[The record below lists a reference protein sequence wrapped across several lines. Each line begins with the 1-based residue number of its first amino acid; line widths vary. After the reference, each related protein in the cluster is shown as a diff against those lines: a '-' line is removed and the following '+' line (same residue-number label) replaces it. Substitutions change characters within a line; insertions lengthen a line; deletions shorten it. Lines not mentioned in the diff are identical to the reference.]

1 MHTCSKCPTGSHK
14 MDDECIPIKRCA
26 NGYHR
31 KCVPVSEINT
41 NVERLMTRVN
51 ENELLKDVISDYENL
66 YSTLK
71 KQKKEQQEQLN
82 NILRHLKHIQEDTFL
97 SNSGLKHIEHEQ
109 NQLLDTL
116 KKIQHSVHKI
126 SEE

>member
-1 MHTCSKCPTGSHK
+1 MYTCSKCPTGSHQ
-14 MDDECIPIKRCA
+14 MNGECIPIKRCA

-31 KCVPVSEINT
+31 KCVPMSEINT
-41 NVERLMTRVN
+41 NVERIKQRLN
-51 ENELLKDVISDYENL
+51 ENELLKDVIADYEKL

-71 KQKKEQQEQLN
+71 KQKKDQQEQLN
-82 NILRHLKHIQEDTFL
+82 NILRHLKDIHENTFL
-97 SNSGLKHIEHEQ
+97 SDSGLKHIEHEQ

-116 KKIQHSVHKI
+116 KKIQQSVHKI